1 MTPEYKSS
9 DAGNSDMPERN
20 CRMSPLSEKVKA
32 FDIRRKEKKNIYF
45 LRFLRSTLRNST
57 CEIVKKEK

>member
-1 MTPEYKSS
+1 MTPKYKSS
-9 DAGNSDMPERN
+9 DAGNSDMSERN
-20 CRMSPLSEKVKA
+20 CRMFPLTEKVKA
-32 FDIRRKEKKNIYF
+32 FDIRRKEKKTYF